1 MHCRLLKKENRGC
14 QWWNIFNR
22 IDTHDRTSSLVNL
35 FTRFLFFFLSFFL
48 PFSFPPQG
56 VYSWFTAVF
65 HVVCPLDAVNR
76 IERKFKRGRF
86 PFRCIN
92 CLGGKSEVSIFTE
105 PLGWR
110 SPHTE
115 SFTEKRNRKGP
126 LPRREKGGK
135 KKFLSSSHMGQILC
149 VHKTNSYN
157 IDLSFIFPFCRDTTN
172 IDISFPLVWS
182 HIFSPYYM
190 HIDLKMICFFFLM
203 ERFFQISF

>member
-1 MHCRLLKKENRGC
+1 MLEITLRQSTEGRKKNNNFLFKVFNNQMHCRLLKKENRGC

-126 LPRREKGGK
+126 LPRREKGEK
-135 KKFLSSSHMGQILC
+135 KKIL
-149 VHKTNSYN
+149 V
-157 IDLSFIFPFCRDTTN
+157 
-172 IDISFPLVWS
+172 LVPHGTDS
-182 HIFSPYYM
+182 
-190 HIDLKMICFFFLM
+190 LCT
-203 ERFFQISF
+203 